1 MTLKMTIELS
11 DADLV
16 YFRRVMDAVWR
27 RNSKRSE
34 KDLIA
39 GARRLLT
46 KAGEATAPG
55 CVQAR
60 LMDLGVLLDML
71 EDPEWPLADA
81 DRRRIVAA
89 VGYFATP
96 KDMIADAIPGIGFLD
111 DALMAELVIGDLKH
125 EVDGYREFCQY
136 RRNETTLRGKTRVSK
151 TDWLD
156 AKRRQIF
163 LRIKRRQRETVRHA
177 STEGPTDPI
186 LRYQY

>member
-11 DADLV
+11 DTDLV

-27 RNSKRSE
+27 RNSKRNE

-39 GARRLLT
+39 GARRLLQR
-46 KAGEATAPG
+46 AGAATAPG

-60 LMDLGVLLDML
+60 LTDLGVLLDML
-71 EDPEWPLADA
+71 EDPEWPLPDA
-81 DRRRIVAA
+81 NRRRIVAA
-89 VGYFATP
+89 VSYFATP
-96 KDMIADAIPGIGFLD
+96 KDMIADAIPGIGYLD
-111 DALMAELVIGDLKH
+111 DALMAELVMRDLKH

-136 RRNETTLRGKTRVSK
+136 RRNEATFRGKTRVSK
-151 TDWLD
+151 ADWLA

-163 LRIKRRQRETVRHA
+163 LRIKRRQRETIRHA